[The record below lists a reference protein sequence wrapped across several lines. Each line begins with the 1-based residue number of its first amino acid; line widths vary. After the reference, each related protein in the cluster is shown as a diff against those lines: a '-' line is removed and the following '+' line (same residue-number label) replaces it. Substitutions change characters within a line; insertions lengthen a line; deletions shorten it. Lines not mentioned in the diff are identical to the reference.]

1 MKGDFSLICEMCI
14 NYKIVL
20 YCCLDC
26 FFFICVECV
35 KLYLVIKLFK
45 LYIVLEIK
53 GFLSEEKNCMS
64 LFRKIIYCLV
74 NGYDNEMLK
83 MYCLDFVCMKFVC
96 VLCCIII
103 YKEYKYCNIVEVGK
117 ENKIKIEYIFKNVVL
132 KVD

>member
-20 YCCLDC
+20 YCCFDC

-64 LFRKIIYCLV
+64 LFRKIVYC
-74 NGYDNEMLK
+74 
-83 MYCLDFVCMKFVC
+83 
-96 VLCCIII
+96 
-103 YKEYKYCNIVEVGK
+103 
-117 ENKIKIEYIFKNVVL
+117 
-132 KVD
+132 